1 MELPLD
7 RYRVT
12 SGSPID
18 LTDFDPG
25 DPGPFSP
32 DGDGKDAARE
42 LLKAQRDRL
51 AELQR
56 LLYADGGRS
65 LLVVLQAMD
74 AGGKDG
80 TIRKVFSG
88 VNPQGVEVTNFKAP
102 SAEELAHDFLWRI
115 NRALPRRGM
124 IGVFNRSHY
133 EDVLIVRVKELV
145 PESVWSQRYAMI
157 DAFERRLV
165 ASGTAVLKLFLHI
178 DKDEQRQRLQARLDD
193 PSKHWKFNPGDLAER
208 ARWGAY
214 MEAFEV
220 AVGRC
225 SSPEAPWLV
234 VPANRKWYRNV
245 VVTQAIIEALEGMGL
260 RYPEV
265 DFDPTSIVIDG

>member
-7 RYRVT
+7 RYRIT
-12 SGSPID
+12 TGSPID
-18 LTDFDPG
+18 LADHDPG
-25 DPGPFSP
+25 GHGPFSP
-32 DGDGKDAARE
+32 DGEGKDAARD

-56 LLYADGGRS
+56 LLYADGGRA

-157 DAFERRLV
+157 DAFERRLA

-178 DKDEQRQRLQARLDD
+178 DKGEQRQRLQARLDD
-193 PSKHWKFNPGDLAER
+193 PSKHWKFNPADLAER
-208 ARWGAY
+208 ARWEAY
-214 MEAFEV
+214 MGAFEA

-225 SSPEAPWLV
+225 SSPEAPWMV

-245 VVTQAIIEALEGMGL
+245 VVAQAIIEALEGLDL

-265 DFDPTSIVIDG
+265 EFDPASIVIDG

>member
-234 VPANRKWYRNV
+234 VPANREWYRNV